1 MAGESY
7 LELRDFSTGSRIDII
22 TGALGAD
29 SNARNGFT
37 RLKTIKQVNAPGILE
52 VDLPGDH
59 PRAATLSDKTQV
71 IHWRRDAA
79 RNIDWYREGAY
90 LFRDGEYRRQG
101 GARAWTLRCPGQ
113 MSLLGWYHILWP
125 AGVANRTK
133 FTSAKAETIIK
144 TLTSYNAVSAT
155 ATVANGRDRQGAS
168 YGVSV
173 AADAAGGS
181 TLDWTAGRA
190 RTLLEELQALALVAG
205 GDFDLVYVSSTSRE
219 LRFYS
224 GQRGTDKSASIV
236 FAENLGNL
244 DNIRFTRTR
253 STERTAAIIGGKGEE
268 STRSTS
274 SRTGTN
280 YDATTNN
287 IETFVDAKDL
297 NPDTAAAREARGD
310 KRLDELESRDSFSFD
325 VVQIDGSYYGP
336 SGTGSYTLGD
346 LVGVV
351 RPDGVTVSQQIY
363 RVTSEWKPGE
373 LEQLQIE
380 VRTR

>member
-59 PRAATLSDKTQV
+59 PRAATLADKTQV
-71 IHWRRDAA
+71 IHWRRDAT
-79 RNIDWYREGAY
+79 RSIDWYREGVY
-90 LFRDGEYRRQG
+90 LFRDPDYQRRG
-101 GARAWTLRCPGQ
+101 GARSWTLRCPGL

-125 AGVANRTK
+125 AGRADRTK
-133 FTSAKAETIIK
+133 FTSAKAETIMK
-144 TLTSYNAVSAT
+144 TLATYNAVAAT

-168 YGVSV
+168 YGISV
-173 AADAAGGS
+173 QADAAGGS
-181 TLDWTAGRA
+181 TLDWTASRA
-190 RTLLEELQALALVAG
+190 KTLLEELQALALIAN

-219 LRFYS
+219 LRFYA

-236 FAENLGNL
+236 FAENLGNM
-244 DNIRFTRTR
+244 DNIQFTRTR
-253 STERTAAIIGGKGEE
+253 STERTAAIVGGKGEE

-280 YDATTNN
+280 YHVTTNN
-287 IETFVDAKDL
+287 IEVFVDAKDL

-346 LVGVV
+346 LVSVV
-351 RPDGVTVSQQIY
+351 RPDAVTVTQQVY

-373 LEQLQIE
+373 LEDLQIE